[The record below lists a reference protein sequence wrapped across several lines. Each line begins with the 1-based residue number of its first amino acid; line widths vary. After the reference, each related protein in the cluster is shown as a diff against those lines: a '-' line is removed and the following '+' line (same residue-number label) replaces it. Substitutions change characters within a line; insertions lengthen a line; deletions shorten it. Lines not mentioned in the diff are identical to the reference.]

1 VPTPHCS
8 YIVTS
13 CILTPPACWEVD
25 MSKEGEGL
33 ASVGLRLCL
42 VACLL
47 GLGPV
52 PFSDSL
58 LSPAMDDQDWS
69 RPTFKTSWRTRP
81 CPTPHVCELGW
92 AYTGPHHTA
101 LPLFPNR
108 HPSPHPKH
116 GHFLQTAASRP
127 TSILE

>member
-1 VPTPHCS
+1 
-8 YIVTS
+8 
-13 CILTPPACWEVD
+13 

-58 LSPAMDDQDWS
+58 LSPAMDDQD
-69 RPTFKTSWRTRP
+69 
-81 CPTPHVCELGW
+81 
-92 AYTGPHHTA
+92 
-101 LPLFPNR
+101 
-108 HPSPHPKH
+108 
-116 GHFLQTAASRP
+116 
-127 TSILE
+127 